1 MNINIERVPLQRV
14 DLPPFNEQVFVNSET
29 RCKQDHSGVHV
40 ISSSGS
46 RGGAKGAMAPPGPV
60 KIGHAKK
67 MAAEGGRID
76 FMFLAPPLT
85 RPLDPLLH

>member
-40 ISSSGS
+40 ISQTFHPEIITNLLI
-46 RGGAKGAMAPPGPV
+46 KYHCCVMARTIVITKFMLQKPV
-60 KIGHAKK
+60 CGNQMKPTTI
-67 MAAEGGRID
+67 I
-76 FMFLAPPLT
+76 L
-85 RPLDPLLH
+85 